1 MLPGAKAHR
10 QFTWTSAAASPTK
23 PREFVMSILLIIVA
37 IVVMAIVVILLFAA
51 SKPATFRLA
60 RSTFIKAPA
69 EKIFPLVNDFRR
81 WTAWSPWEKLDAELK
96 RDYGGAGDGK
106 GATYGWQGRKSGA
119 GRMEIIEST
128 PYSRI
133 LIKLD
138 FLKPFEA
145 HNTAEFT
152 FTPEHD
158 GTRVDWAMYGPNVF
172 MAKLMSI
179 FVSMDKLVGKD
190 FEKGLA
196 EMKAAAER

>member
-1 MLPGAKAHR
+1 
-10 QFTWTSAAASPTK
+10 
-23 PREFVMSILLIIVA
+23 MSILLVIVA
-37 IVVMAIVVILLFAA
+37 IIVVAIAAILILAA

-60 RSTFIKAPA
+60 RSTVINAPA

-96 RDYGGAGDGK
+96 RDYGGAENGK
-106 GATYGWQGRKSGA
+106 GATYGWQGKKAGS
-119 GRMEIIEST
+119 GRMEIIESA
-128 PYSRI
+128 PHSRI

-152 FTPEHD
+152 FTPERD
-158 GTRVDWAMYGPNVF
+158 GTRVDWAMYGPNIF
-172 MAKLMSI
+172 MAKIMST
-179 FVSMDKLVGKD
+179 FVSMDRLVGKD

-196 EMKAAAER
+196 RLKAVAEQTR